1 MEEVTITLPKAIAAS
16 VLDFINK
23 NMQVQGK
30 EGAEALLLIIGAFE
44 SALSSDESDDLSLAE
59 DF

>member
-16 VLDFINK
+16 VLDFVNK

-30 EGAEALLLIIGAFE
+30 EGAKALLLIIGAFE
-44 SALSSDESDDLSLAE
+44 SALSSDESEDLSLAE

>member
-1 MEEVTITLPKAIAAS
+1 MEEVTITLPKPIAAS
-16 VLDFINK
+16 VLEFINA

-30 EGAEALLLIIGAFE
+30 EGAKALLLIVAAFE
-44 SALSSDESDDLSLAE
+44 ASLAAEAEEVLPADE

>member
-1 MEEVTITLPKAIAAS
+1 MEEVTIALPKAIAAS